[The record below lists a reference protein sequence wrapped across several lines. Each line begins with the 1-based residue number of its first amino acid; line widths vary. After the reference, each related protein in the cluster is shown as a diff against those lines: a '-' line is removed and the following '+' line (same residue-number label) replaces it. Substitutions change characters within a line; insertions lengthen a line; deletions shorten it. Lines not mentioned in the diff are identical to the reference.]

1 MTCVGSSRSV
11 LVADGNKIKL
21 IFSAVK
27 LYSTMESMDHY
38 YEEYVSKRQE
48 ELAELEEYLGKEFME
63 KITEWEAEQFRQYAR
78 QLEQGSKE
86 EHIEALKQEA
96 EQEWKEELAE
106 REKETK

>member
-1 MTCVGSSRSV
+1 
-11 LVADGNKIKL
+11 
-21 IFSAVK
+21 
-27 LYSTMESMDHY
+27 MESMDHY

-63 KITEWEAEQFRQYAR
+63 EVTEKLAEDVAQKIIEWEEERFRQYA
-78 QLEQGSKE
+78 QELEQASNEGQ
-86 EHIEALKQEA
+86 IEALKKEA